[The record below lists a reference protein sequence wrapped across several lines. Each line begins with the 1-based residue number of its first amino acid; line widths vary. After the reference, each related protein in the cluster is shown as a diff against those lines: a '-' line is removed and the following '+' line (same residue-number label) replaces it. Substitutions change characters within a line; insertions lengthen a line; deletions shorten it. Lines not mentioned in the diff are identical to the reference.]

1 MINPL
6 PEYKDLDLSG
16 EVVQAATRMEARAR
30 ETVSEEM
37 FRQLV
42 APLLAQGVK
51 TVLEFGCGTAAL
63 SRRIAQA
70 APWAT
75 VYASDKSQG
84 MLKAAGQ
91 MVDEEKIDNLHLQVW
106 DVLDESVFPF
116 SAAKFD
122 LIISSVVIPYF
133 DDAKTVALIARL
145 SARLTSG
152 GVLAFVEQDWNTD
165 TLNIPK
171 FELFRDIM
179 AKDQRSFKRTLALGL
194 RPYLREVGL
203 KLLPRR
209 SFLWTDDAYGDYTR
223 DLLERFADSACDKG
237 QIKPEERDEWKKTLG
252 DLAGAGDFFYGIVY
266 HLVAGRHE

>member
-30 ETVSEEM
+30 ETASEEM

-91 MVDEEKIDNLHLQVW
+91 MVDEEK
-106 DVLDESVFPF
+106 S
-116 SAAKFD
+116 
-122 LIISSVVIPYF
+122 IIS
-133 DDAKTVALIARL
+133 TC
-145 SARLTSG
+145 
-152 GVLAFVEQDWNTD
+152 
-165 TLNIPK
+165 K
-171 FELFRDIM
+171 FGTCST
-179 AKDQRSFKRTLALGL
+179 K
-194 RPYLREVGL
+194 
-203 KLLPRR
+203 
-209 SFLWTDDAYGDYTR
+209 
-223 DLLERFADSACDKG
+223 
-237 QIKPEERDEWKKTLG
+237 
-252 DLAGAGDFFYGIVY
+252 
-266 HLVAGRHE
+266 